1 MSEANDY
8 DNTPVQVGR
17 RAGTIPGGPGQW
29 AGGRD
34 ARGASRSGPATRTFR
49 LATRRTGRPGQGHD
63 ASRRAR
69 GAREGAA
76 AVDHQGH
83 RLSGRTRPDS
93 ADAASKRPPAGR
105 SHRDRPGTRR
115 GAPGQAAARGMAGA
129 AAARPDSGRARGAE
143 GRGADSGE
151 AEPVLSRTEARHEPA
166 HSESP
171 RTEPGRTERSARPRQ
186 RMFSSLRARNFR
198 LFAAGQVV
206 SNTGTW
212 MQRVA
217 QDWLILQLTDG
228 SGTAVGIATGLQF
241 LPLLMFSLWG
251 GMIADRYPKRMVLMV
266 TQASMGCLALTLGVL
281 AVTGVVQPWH
291 VYLLAFGL
299 GMATVV
305 DNPTR
310 QSFAI
315 EMVGRDDLQN
325 AIALNSAVFNLAR
338 IAGPAVAGIVIG
350 FIGISTAFFLNAA
363 SYLTVI
369 VSLRLM
375 RQSELRPAERVARAK
390 GQLREGLA
398 YVRSRPDLLMTMVLV
413 FFIATFGMNFQVTT
427 ALMSR
432 VLFDTGAGKFGLASA
447 VFAIGALIGALVA
460 ARRSKT
466 GMRMLIWTG
475 LAFGLLEAATGLM
488 PSYWLFLVLL
498 VPTGLAVISFTTL
511 ANSSVQLSVPAEMR
525 GRVMGIYMLVFLG
538 GAPLGSPLTG
548 QDCAGP
554 AWTGGTSRSRSSA
567 RSPMSGSLTCRPG
580 SHAPPAGIMRSGC
593 ALAAA
598 GRSRHLP
605 RPGCFART
613 STATHR
619 LCRTCAGSPSLSPRP
634 PGALGH
640 RRPTRAGATGRT

>member
-1 MSEANDY
+1 
-8 DNTPVQVGR
+8 
-17 RAGTIPGGPGQW
+17 
-29 AGGRD
+29 
-34 ARGASRSGPATRTFR
+34 
-49 LATRRTGRPGQGHD
+49 
-63 ASRRAR
+63 
-69 GAREGAA
+69 
-76 AVDHQGH
+76 
-83 RLSGRTRPDS
+83 
-93 ADAASKRPPAGR
+93 
-105 SHRDRPGTRR
+105 
-115 GAPGQAAARGMAGA
+115 
-129 AAARPDSGRARGAE
+129 
-143 GRGADSGE
+143 
-151 AEPVLSRTEARHEPA
+151 
-166 HSESP
+166 
-171 RTEPGRTERSARPRQ
+171 
-186 RMFSSLRARNFR
+186 MFSSLRARNFR

-432 VLFDTGAGKFGLASA
+432 VVFDTGAGKFGLASA

-548 QDCAGP
+548 WVAEQFGTRISMVAG
-554 AWTGGTSRSRSSA
+554 AAISVAATVVVAALVA
-567 RSPMSGSLTCRPG
+567 RHRGVPVRTYLRQARF
-580 SHAPPAGIMRSGC
+580 AP
-593 ALAAA
+593 LAA
-598 GRSRHLP
+598 
-605 RPGCFART
+605 
-613 STATHR
+613 
-619 LCRTCAGSPSLSPRP
+619 
-634 PGALGH
+634 
-640 RRPTRAGATGRT
+640 